1 MIDPWQLE
9 EELKRRGI
17 NNFTRKETYDF
28 CIKEKSIYISIN
40 FFKNTITILYRKKI
54 ITMFSFRDKKLFE
67 GDYNYIQFIANLIIM
82 LKDFWTV
89 DTVKSYLKINKFLT
103 KFEKEAQK

>member
-1 MIDPWQLE
+1 
-9 EELKRRGI
+9 
-17 NNFTRKETYDF
+17 
-28 CIKEKSIYISIN
+28 
-40 FFKNTITILYRKKI
+40 
-54 ITMFSFRDKKLFE
+54 MFSFRDKKLFE